1 LWKYAH
7 ATFKEVPV
15 RRTGPYWHTLSTDN
29 GDIRRNGKMTEIMQ
43 KYLHPSRCLVDAK
56 AAMYREQIAASAAKV
71 QHCLQA

>member
-1 LWKYAH
+1 
-7 ATFKEVPV
+7 
-15 RRTGPYWHTLSTDN
+15 
-29 GDIRRNGKMTEIMQ
+29 MTEIMQ